1 MGYAPDY
8 VLGMWMMLQEKTPSD
23 YVLATGETHS
33 LSEFLEIAF
42 KFFNL
47 DYQKF
52 VRTRQKFIRPS
63 EPTKL
68 CGDSTKARK
77 ELGWK
82 TSLSFKEVIYS
93 MCEYSNS
100 KIKTK

>member
-1 MGYAPDY
+1 MKEIGYAPDY
-8 VLGMWMMLQEKTPSD
+8 VLGMWMMLEEKTPSD

-33 LSEFLEIAF
+33 LSSLEIAF

-52 VRTRQKFIRPS
+52 VRTRQKLFVQVNRQNF
-63 EPTKL
+63 

-77 ELGWK
+77 
-82 TSLSFKEVIYS
+82 S
-93 MCEYSNS
+93 
-100 KIKTK
+100 